1 MTIYIKKRSQLT
13 EDELRKF
20 DVVMNKVTEQGFP
33 CVFAQK
39 VGKNNSAFNLF
50 ISNDDF
56 DFYINGLIEYTNFV
70 KNTPSRDRILTPLI
84 VFIEDKKSQSLE
96 EQHINAWKYIQCLI
110 DNNPTPNPYNYYDVN
125 NPNWC
130 LIFNDVEL
138 FTNISTSKHNV
149 LRSRNLGYDI
159 TIIVNPREI
168 FDEIAPYNKPKGIKI
183 RNIIRNR
190 VTEFNQCPVSK
201 ELGFFGHSD
210 NLEWKQY
217 QLYEKGGLNN
227 DRCPLHFPSDFKW
240 K

>member
-125 NPNWC
+125 
-130 LIFNDVEL
+130 
-138 FTNISTSKHNV
+138 
-149 LRSRNLGYDI
+149 
-159 TIIVNPREI
+159 
-168 FDEIAPYNKPKGIKI
+168 
-183 RNIIRNR
+183 
-190 VTEFNQCPVSK
+190 QCPVSK
-201 ELGFFGHSD
+201 ELGFFGLSD